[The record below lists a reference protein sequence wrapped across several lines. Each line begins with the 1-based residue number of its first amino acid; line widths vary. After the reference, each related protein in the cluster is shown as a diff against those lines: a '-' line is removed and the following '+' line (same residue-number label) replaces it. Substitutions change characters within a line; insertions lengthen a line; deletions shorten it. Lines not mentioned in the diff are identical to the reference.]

1 MPYDPTL
8 PVNGDIIDA
17 DELRGQFAGLK
28 ELIDAVPEGPQGAQ
42 GIPGPQGPPVGT
54 AVIESVAT
62 LNPGEAASVSVSF
75 DSTNVRFSFG
85 IPRGADGAPGAAG
98 EVSVAQMTDAIS
110 VALIQT
116 ARNPSGITSFA
127 GTFSDPPTQGE
138 MQAFAAY
145 VESLRL
151 DLLRAP

>member
-42 GIPGPQGPPVGT
+42 GIPGPQGPPFGT

-62 LNPGEAASVSVSF
+62 LNPGEAATVTASF
-75 DSTNVRFSFG
+75 DGTNVRFSFG
-85 IPRGADGAPGAAG
+85 IPHGAAG

-127 GTFSDPPTQGE
+127 GTFSDPPTQTE